1 MEMTSKL
8 HYSDDQ
14 VTLYLGDALSVI
26 RELPDGA
33 VDCVVTS
40 PPYYSLR
47 DYGVEGQYGLE
58 ASPTEYVETMRAV
71 FAELRRVLADDGT
84 LWLNLGDSYYSGRGN
99 PGKGSVD
106 RKNRSR
112 RGWARPLDKPG
123 QSWAKPK
130 ELLGIPWRVS
140 QALTADGWRLRSAIT
155 WHKVGA
161 LPEPTAKDRPNND
174 CEMVFLLVKSRNYW
188 FDPESANLG
197 AVWSIPV
204 ERARP
209 GHPAPMPIALAE
221 QCITAGCKPS
231 GAVLDPFGGA
241 GATGVAALNLGHRYV
256 GIDIK
261 PEYVELAR
269 CRLQQRSLECP
280 A

>member
-1 MEMTSKL
+1 MISKP
-8 HYSDDQ
+8 HYSDDG
-14 VTLYLGDALSVI
+14 VTLHLGDALSVAAD
-26 RELPDGA
+26 LPDGMA
-33 VDCVVTS
+33 DCIVTS

-47 DYGVEGQYGLE
+47 DYGVDGQYGLE
-58 ASPTEYVETMRAV
+58 ESPAAYVETMRTL
-71 FAELRRVLADDGT
+71 FDELRRVIADDGT

-112 RGWARPLDKPG
+112 RGWTRPLDKPG
-123 QSWAKPK
+123 QSWARPK

-140 QALTADGWRLRSAIT
+140 QALTMDGWRLRSAIT

-174 CEMVFLLVKSRNYW
+174 YEMVFLLVKSRNYW
-188 FDPESANLG
+188 FDPESSQLG
-197 AVWSIPV
+197 AVWSIPI

-209 GHPAPMPIALAE
+209 GHPAPMPVALAE
-221 QCITAGCKPS
+221 RCINAGCKP
-231 GAVLDPFGGA
+231 GGVVLDPFSGA
-241 GATGVAALNLGHRYV
+241 AATGVAAQNLGHRYV

-261 PEYVELAR
+261 PEYIELAR
-269 CRLQQRSLECP
+269 NRLQQIPAAVPSLT
-280 A
+280 

>member
-47 DYGVEGQYGLE
+47 E
-58 ASPTEYVETMRAV
+58 
-71 FAELRRVLADDGT
+71 
-84 LWLNLGDSYYSGRGN
+84 
-99 PGKGSVD
+99 
-106 RKNRSR
+106 
-112 RGWARPLDKPG
+112 
-123 QSWAKPK
+123 
-130 ELLGIPWRVS
+130 
-140 QALTADGWRLRSAIT
+140 
-155 WHKVGA
+155 
-161 LPEPTAKDRPNND
+161 
-174 CEMVFLLVKSRNYW
+174 
-188 FDPESANLG
+188 
-197 AVWSIPV
+197 
-204 ERARP
+204 
-209 GHPAPMPIALAE
+209 
-221 QCITAGCKPS
+221 CITAGCKPS